1 VRKALSDVNYDGW
14 VTTEISGGDAAYLK
28 DVVARLD
35 RFLAGQKPHAGGPVA
50 ANAGGWILLFD
61 GKSTDAFR
69 AYNEDEFPASSWK
82 VDDGILKS
90 IAGVKGARDVMTRQK
105 FKDFELELEYRLAV
119 GGNSGIIYRV
129 AELPKEPSWHTGPEM
144 QLIDDIGHAGVKPL
158 NSTGALYDLIAPI
171 GKTLHPAGEWNSVRL
186 VVKGFHVEHWLNGK
200 KVVDAELDSP
210 QVRSLIAQSK
220 FKEMARFARE
230 AEGHIV
236 LQYHG
241 DEVAF
246 KNVRVRPL

>member
-1 VRKALSDVNYDGW
+1 
-14 VTTEISGGDAAYLK
+14 
-28 DVVARLD
+28 
-35 RFLAGQKPHAGGPVA
+35 
-50 ANAGGWILLFD
+50 
-61 GKSTDAFR
+61 
-69 AYNEDEFPASSWK
+69 
-82 VDDGILKS
+82 
-90 IAGVKGARDVMTRQK
+90 
-105 FKDFELELEYRLAV
+105 
-119 GGNSGIIYRV
+119 
-129 AELPKEPSWHTGPEM
+129 
-144 QLIDDIGHAGVKPL
+144 
-158 NSTGALYDLIAPI
+158 
-171 GKTLHPAGEWNSVRL
+171 